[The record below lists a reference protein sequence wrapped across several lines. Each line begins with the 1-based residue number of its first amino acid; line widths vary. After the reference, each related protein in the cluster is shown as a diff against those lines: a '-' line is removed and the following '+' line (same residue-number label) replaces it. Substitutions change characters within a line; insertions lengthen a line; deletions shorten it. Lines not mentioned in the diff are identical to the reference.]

1 VYLKYKNKETK
12 ETLVQLNQIRLS
24 TQTLI
29 DCADDFALMKKSVD
43 NLYRVFSDITSV
55 TMDQLS
61 TDKDIMLASGKAIS
75 TAAAAHCLL
84 EMKRTAVFLRGIN
97 KALLSKISEVN
108 KMPIRILYAGTGP
121 YGTLVIPLL
130 TLFKPE
136 MLKVDMLDINSHSL
150 EALHKIVD
158 RLNFNDFVEDMY
170 CEDATTFRV
179 SKTYDVVISET
190 MLACLKNEPQVAI
203 MQNLIPQ
210 LTKECLFIPE
220 KISVDACLIN
230 HKMEQDRMMCVE
242 GEKPLFER
250 RPLGNVFTVSKQ
262 NMNSITEKKSFS
274 IPDDAVAAFPALK
287 LFTTVTVYNNE
298 VLTENDSSITM
309 PKQHYDFRNENS
321 RGIEFWYVKGE
332 KPRIESRVIKP
343 VEFFVNAYMF

>member
-1 VYLKYKNKETK
+1 MINKTPLD
-12 ETLVQLNQIRLS
+12 TVRQAAL
-24 TQTLI
+24 TLI
-29 DCADDFALMKKSVD
+29 SCADDFALMKKSVD
-43 NLYRVFSDITSV
+43 NLYHVFSDITGV

-84 EMKRTAVFLRGIN
+84 EMKRTAVFHRGIY

-108 KMPIRILYAGTGP
+108 KMPIRVLYAGTGP

-136 MLKVDMLDINSHSL
+136 MLKVDMLDINGHSL

-158 RLNFNDFVEDMY
+158 KLKFNDFVEDVY

-210 LTKECLFIPE
+210 LTEECLFIPE
-220 KISVDACLIN
+220 KISIDACLIN
-230 HKMEQDRMMCVE
+230 HKMEQDQMMYVE

-262 NMNSITEKKSFS
+262 NMNSITEKKTFS
-274 IPDDAVAAFPALK
+274 IPDDAVVAFPALK

-298 VLTENDSSITM
+298 ELTENDSSITM
-309 PKQHYDFRNENS
+309 PKQFYDFRVEKC
-321 RGIEFWYVKGE
+321 REVEFRYIQGE
-332 KPRIESRVIKP
+332 KPQIESSVIQP
-343 VEFFVNAYMF
+343 EFIPEIITI